1 MWPAECFLEQRREE
15 KQKMKKKLLALV
27 LLAGSSAFAAPRF
40 SIGVGIGA
48 PVVATR
54 PPCPGPGYNW
64 VDGYY
69 NPYGSWVNGYWA
81 APVAQFGFS
90 SGFYGS
96 GVRRDFDRDRHRDF
110 DRDDRGRN
118 FGQPRTF
125 QPRHDNDHGREAGF
139 NFRR

>member
-1 MWPAECFLEQRREE
+1 
-15 KQKMKKKLLALV
+15 MKKSLLAMV
-27 LLAGSSAFAAPRF
+27 LLAAGSTAFAAPRF
-40 SIGVGIGA
+40 SIGIGIGA

-69 NPYGSWVNGYWA
+69 DPYGAWMNGYWA
-81 APVAQFGFS
+81 PPVAQFGFAPS
-90 SGFYGS
+90 YSTGFAVRGDF
-96 GVRRDFDRDRHRDF
+96 GRRDFDRHRHF

-118 FGQPRTF
+118 FGQPRII
-125 QPRHDNDHGREAGF
+125 QRGRGGDHGREAGS